1 MRTHLLGIVCT
12 VVASAACGR
21 TVTLADEVDLTWD
34 FQVTPFDRY
43 VDDLHSPY
51 VLGMSVNMWAT
62 SSDDGEDVSHWQ
74 IVSSDPS
81 VLEIGNPRSIKGSF
95 GATATA
101 RGVGSVD
108 ISVRDGSGHVLGHGK
123 AEVALPDRVELDAH
137 GYLILGL
144 DARAPVSE
152 ARIAENDAATYLVR
166 YFNQGRELYGNG
178 TLLAP
183 STAGITAQT
192 RQSYLFEQREWLT
205 LTAAAAG
212 ASTLPLSVG
221 GQHVADLPVVAV
233 PASDIADVALIAQ
246 SEKGAKNG
254 DWLTVLAQ
262 ATDGAG
268 RNVFGVDYQWN
279 VGGVE
284 QTADGDL
291 YRYEYKKGDV
301 NALTVT
307 RAGHTDTVD
316 IQSDRGY
323 VDNSNRVGCSA
334 AGGTG
339 AVPAAAVLA
348 LALGA
353 RRRRTTEGAA
363 HG

>member
-1 MRTHLLGIVCT
+1 MFCTLG
-12 VVASAACGR
+12 AAACGR

-34 FQVTPFDRY
+34 FQLTPFDRY
-43 VDDLHSPY
+43 VDKLHAPY
-51 VLGMSVNMWAT
+51 VLGMSVNLWAT

-81 VLEIGNPRSIKGSF
+81 VLEISNPQHIKGSF

-101 RGVGSVD
+101 RAVGSVD
-108 ISVRDGSGHVLGHGK
+108 ISVLDGSGHALGHGV

-144 DARAPVSE
+144 PDRAPVSE
-152 ARIAENDAATYLVR
+152 ARIAETDTATYLVR
-166 YFNQGRELYGNG
+166 YFNRGRELYGNG
-178 TLLAP
+178 VLVAP
-183 STAGITAQT
+183 STPAVTAET
-192 RQSYLFEQREWLT
+192 RQSYLFEKREWLT
-205 LTAAAAG
+205 LTADTAG
-212 ASTLPLSVG
+212 ASTLPLSVA
-221 GQHVADLPVVAV
+221 GQHVSDISVVAV
-233 PASDIADVALIAQ
+233 PASDISDVALIAQ

-262 ATDGAG
+262 ATDGSG

-307 RAGHTDTVD
+307 RAGHSDSVD

-334 AGGTG
+334 GGGAGVV
-339 AVPAAAVLA
+339 APAAAMLA
-348 LALGA
+348 LVVGA
-353 RRRRTTEGAA
+353 RRRRRTEGTARS
-363 HG
+363 